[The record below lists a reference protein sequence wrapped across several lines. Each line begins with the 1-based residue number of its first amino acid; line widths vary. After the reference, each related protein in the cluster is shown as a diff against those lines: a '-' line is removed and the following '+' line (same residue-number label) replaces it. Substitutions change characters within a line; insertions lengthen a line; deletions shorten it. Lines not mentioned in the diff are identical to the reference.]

1 MGHEFERVFYK
12 NTFSFGVGILS
23 LYMVSWHTSPVRL
36 TRLTLQTFGGTNWG
50 NLGHP
55 GGYTSYDYG
64 SPITET
70 REIYREK
77 YSELKLLGNFIKS
90 SPSYL
95 LATPGNLTNTTY
107 TNTAALTVTPLI
119 GNDTGSF
126 FVLRHSDYSS
136 QESTPYKLRLP
147 TSAGHVTIPQLG
159 GSLVL
164 NGRDSK
170 VHVTDYEVAGTN
182 ILYSTAEVL
191 TWKEFHDSKVLV
203 LYGGPGE
210 HHELAVSVKAN
221 VKSLEG
227 PKSGISSKQIR
238 NAVVVSWDVEPD
250 RRIIQIGDLKIILL
264 GMLSRQSFLQ
274 RLTIYRSELC
284 VQLLGAAAWYRD

>member
-1 MGHEFERVFYK
+1 MK
-12 NTFSFGVGILS
+12 
-23 LYMVSWHTSPVRL
+23 
-36 TRLTLQTFGGTNWG
+36 TFGGTNWG

-55 GGYTSYDYG
+55 GGYSSYDYG

-70 REIYREK
+70 REINREK

-136 QESTPYKLRLP
+136 QESTSYKLRLP
-147 TSAGHVTIPQLG
+147 TSAGHVTVPQLG

-170 VHVTDYEVAGTN
+170 VHVTDYDVAGTN
-182 ILYSTAEVL
+182 ILYSTAEVF
-191 TWKEFHDSKVLV
+191 TWKEFHDGKVLV
-203 LYGGPGE
+203 LYGGSGE
-210 HHELAVSVKAN
+210 HHELAISANATVKA
-221 VKSLEG
+221 VEG
-227 PKSGISSKQIR
+227 PQSEISSKQLH
-238 NAVVVSWDVEPD
+238 NAVVISWDVEPG

-264 GMLSRQSFLQ
+264 GMFPRQSFLQ
-274 RLTIYRSELC
+274 ILT
-284 VQLLGAAAWYRD
+284 V